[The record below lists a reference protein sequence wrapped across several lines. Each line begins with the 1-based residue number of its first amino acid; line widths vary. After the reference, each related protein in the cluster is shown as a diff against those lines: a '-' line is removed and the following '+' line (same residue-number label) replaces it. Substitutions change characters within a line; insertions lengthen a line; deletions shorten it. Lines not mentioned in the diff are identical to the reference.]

1 MLIHGRFSL
10 PLARASAFT
19 IRRATIPLASSLEET
34 MLRSQVRF
42 RQRIVHAVN
51 DKLGTEPYGLG

>member
-19 IRRATIPLASSLEET
+19 IRRATIPLASGIAEASAT
-34 MLRSQVRF
+34 MDVAEQIDCFGVMAR
-42 RQRIVHAVN
+42 AGN
-51 DKLGTEPYGLG
+51 